1 MVDDVECSRL
11 VEREVL
17 NLSLD
22 IPNDNQ
28 IGLNC
33 GSIENEEDKYI
44 REGNRTY
51 LILTFE
57 NNEWSVRRVICKQ
70 CCVRDAVERLQDSD
84 NHVAVVEA
92 GLNINLPDSEV
103 TFQEPEIWELIK

>member
-22 IPNDNQ
+22 ISNENQ
-28 IGLNC
+28 IGVTC
-33 GSIENEEDKYI
+33 DGIEHEQDNYV

-57 NNEWSVRRVICKQ
+57 DDEWNVSNIICKKCSVR
-70 CCVRDAVERLQDSD
+70 DSVERLQSGND
-84 NHVAVVEA
+84 HLAVVEA
-92 GLNINLPDSEV
+92 SLNVDLPESEA
-103 TFQEPEIWELIK
+103 TFQEPKIWELMR